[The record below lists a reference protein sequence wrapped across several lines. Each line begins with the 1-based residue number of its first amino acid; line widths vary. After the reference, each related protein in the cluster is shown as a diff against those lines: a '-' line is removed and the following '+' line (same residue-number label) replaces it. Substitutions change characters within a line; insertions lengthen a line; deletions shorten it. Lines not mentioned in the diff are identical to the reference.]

1 MPLLEITQQIKEL
14 HGCRPNSIP
23 EDVLNSSEPQVLRGL
38 VADWPLVAAANK
50 SAEQAIEYIGQFDS
64 GHLLT
69 AFKGEPEI
77 EGRVFYN
84 SDYSGFNFETLRLTL
99 GEVFDSL
106 NKEAIGEQAPMLYVG
121 STMIDRW
128 LPGFREQNDLG
139 LAEQSPIVSIW
150 MGNRSRIA
158 AHYDF
163 PTNIACCVA
172 GRRRFTL
179 FPPDQLD
186 NLYVGPLDFTPAG
199 QPISLVD
206 FSKPDYA
213 QFPRF
218 RQALE
223 SAQVAEL
230 GPGDALLIPSMW
242 WHHVEALEDF
252 NVLVNYWWRNTPA
265 YMGPPLNALQHAI
278 MSLRDLPAEQRAA
291 WRQIF
296 DHYVFDQNEQTI
308 EHIPEHIRGVLERMD
323 EESARTIRI
332 LLLNKLKQ

>member
-1 MPLLEITQQIKEL
+1 MLEITRQIKERYDC
-14 HGCRPNSIP
+14 GSGAIP
-23 EDVLNSSEPQVLRGL
+23 EDVLRSSEPLVLRGL
-38 VADWPLVAAANK
+38 AADWPLVREANR
-50 SAEQAIEYIGQFDS
+50 SSRHAIKYISQFDS
-64 GHLLT
+64 GHVLT
-69 AFKGEPEI
+69 AFKGGSEI
-77 EGRVFYN
+77 DGRVFYN

-99 GEVFDSL
+99 SQVFDSL
-106 NKEAIGEQAPMLYVG
+106 NQQAAEEQAPMLYVG

-128 LPGFREQNDLG
+128 LPGFREHNDLR
-139 LAEQSPIVSIW
+139 LAEQNPIVSIW
-150 MGNRSRIA
+150 VGNRSRIA

-163 PTNIACCVA
+163 PTNIACSVA
-172 GRRRFTL
+172 GRRRFIL

-206 FSKPDYA
+206 FAKPDYA

-223 SAQVAEL
+223 SAQVVDLE
-230 GPGDALLIPSMW
+230 PGDALLIPSMW

-265 YMGPPLNALQHAI
+265 YMGPPLNALQHAM

-296 DHYVFDQNEQTI
+296 DHYVFDHNEQTI
-308 EHIPEHIRGVLERMD
+308 EHIPEQVRGVLNAMD
-323 EESARTIRI
+323 EESARTIRT
-332 LLLNKLKQ
+332 LLLNKFKQ

>member
-1 MPLLEITQQIKEL
+1 M
-14 HGCRPNSIP
+14 
-23 EDVLNSSEPQVLRGL
+23 
-38 VADWPLVAAANK
+38 ADWPMVEAANQ
-50 SAEQAIEYIGQFDS
+50 SAQQGIEYIGQFDS
-64 GHLLT
+64 GHPLT
-69 AFKGEPEI
+69 VFKGAPDI
-77 EGRVFYN
+77 NGRVFYN
-84 SDYSGFNFETLRLTL
+84 SDYSGFNFETQRLNL
-99 GEVFDSL
+99 SEVFNSL
-106 NKEAIGEQAPMLYVG
+106 NQQIDDDQAPMLYVG

-163 PTNIACCVA
+163 PTNIACAVA

-179 FPPDQLD
+179 FPPDQLN

-206 FSKPDYA
+206 FAKPDYA
-213 QFPRF
+213 KFPRF
-218 RQALE
+218 RRALE
-223 SAQVAEL
+223 SALAVERE
-230 GPGDALLIPSMW
+230 PGDALLIPSMW
-242 WHHVEALEDF
+242 WHHVEALEGF

-265 YMGPPLNALQHAI
+265 YMGPPLNALQHAM
-278 MSLRDLPAEQRAA
+278 MSLRDLPAEQRMA

-308 EHIPEHIRGVLERMD
+308 EHIPEHIRGVLNRMD
-323 EESARTIRI
+323 EESARTIRS
-332 LLLNKLKQ
+332 LLLNKFKQ

>member
-1 MPLLEITQQIKEL
+1 MLEIAQQIKEL
-14 HGCRPNSIP
+14 HGCCPNAIP
-23 EDVLNSSEPQVLRGL
+23 EDVLNSSEPLVLRGL
-38 VADWPLVAAANK
+38 AADWPMVAAANK
-50 SAEQAIEYIGQFDS
+50 SAEQAIQYIGQFDS
-64 GHLLT
+64 GHPLT
-69 AFKGEPEI
+69 AFKGAPEI
-77 EGRVFYN
+77 DGRVFYN
-84 SDYSGFNFETLRLTL
+84 RDYSGFNFETLRLTL
-99 GEVFDSL
+99 GEVFASL
-106 NKEAIGEQAPMLYVG
+106 HNHTIGEQAPMLYVG

-163 PTNIACCVA
+163 PTNIACSVA

-179 FPPDQLD
+179 FPPNQLD

-206 FSKPDYA
+206 FAKPDYA

-223 SAQVAEL
+223 FAQVAEL
-230 GPGDALLIPSMW
+230 EPGDALLIPSMW

-265 YMGPPLNALQHAI
+265 YMGPPLHALQHAI
-278 MSLRDLPAEQRAA
+278 MSLRDLPAEQRGA

-296 DHYVFDQNEQTI
+296 DHYVFDQNEQNI
-308 EHIPEHIRGVLERMD
+308 EHIPEHVRGVLNSLD
-323 EESARTIRI
+323 EESARKIRI